1 MLIQLIVKNILHR
14 PVRNGAL
21 IVSFAFIAASLFS
34 GYFLT
39 AGATE
44 SIQQEIAR
52 LGADIIVVPEQNYAE
67 GEAVLLRGEPSTFF
81 FNSSVT
87 GEIEMVDGVSQTAPQ
102 IYIATMPADCCSALV
117 QLIAID
123 PSRDFTISPWLA
135 QHRNEPLGK
144 DEIIIGSEL
153 VADTGSTQYFY
164 GHPFRVAGKL
174 EPTGTGVDVSVFLR
188 EEDARV
194 MADESGSVAYET
206 VEIPRG
212 KISAVLVKVKN
223 PADAATTASL
233 IETRVGGVR
242 AITPQ
247 HLISTVATRL
257 DATLRMLDLAAL
269 VAGLISLLLI
279 TLISMM
285 AASERMREIGI
296 LRALGAT
303 RIRIFSLIIGE
314 SVIIALA
321 GGILGVAVSAG
332 LLLSFENYL
341 SVTLAIPLTVPA
353 AGSLLF
359 SAAAAV
365 ILTAGIGG
373 VAAFFPAVIATGT
386 EPYSAIRSGE
396 L

>member
-44 SIQQEIAR
+44 SIQQEIGR

-144 DEIIIGSEL
+144 DEIIISESTYAL
-153 VADTGSTQYFY
+153 VAEYVLAD
-164 GHPFRVAGKL
+164 KL
-174 EPTGTGVDVSVFLR
+174 EPVSVKGKSNPISIY
-188 EEDARV
+188 RV
-194 MADESGSVAYET
+194 T
-206 VEIPRG
+206 
-212 KISAVLVKVKN
+212 
-223 PADAATTASL
+223 
-233 IETRVGGVR
+233 
-242 AITPQ
+242 
-247 HLISTVATRL
+247 
-257 DATLRMLDLAAL
+257 
-269 VAGLISLLLI
+269 GLK
-279 TLISMM
+279 
-285 AASERMREIGI
+285 
-296 LRALGAT
+296 
-303 RIRIFSLIIGE
+303 
-314 SVIIALA
+314 
-321 GGILGVAVSAG
+321 
-332 LLLSFENYL
+332 
-341 SVTLAIPLTVPA
+341 
-353 AGSLLF
+353 
-359 SAAAAV
+359 
-365 ILTAGIGG
+365 
-373 VAAFFPAVIATGT
+373 
-386 EPYSAIRSGE
+386 
-396 L
+396 